1 MRLFLALA
9 ISAFATSAW
18 GRIIDFDLRDEI
30 AGKVDYFVQ
39 MRADDYSEYTYENYI
54 QFQCSSNGSL
64 FATWHTGGQFSGSSS
79 GDDAV
84 ISFKID
90 NGKVITAT
98 VDDLAEKFIPALR
111 KGSRLVVK
119 RGVPAAGGSS
129 SSFPLDGATK
139 AFAPFKSQCNI

>member
-1 MRLFLALA
+1 MRLALA
-9 ISAFATSAW
+9 LAFSALASAAW

-30 AGKVDYFVQ
+30 SGRVDYVVQ
-39 MRADDYSEYTYENYI
+39 LQADDYSEYTYENYI

-90 NGKVITAT
+90 NGKVMTAT
-98 VDDLAEKFIPALR
+98 VDELAEKYISSLR

-119 RGVPAAGGSS
+119 RGDPDAGGSS
-129 SSFPLDGATK
+129 SSFPLNGAAK
-139 AFAPFKSQCNI
+139 AFAPFKRQCGI